1 MIWSY
6 KRHILLGA
14 LVLILAL
21 GGFAAWAAMT
31 EINGAV
37 VATGRVEVETRRQT
51 IQHPDGGVVAEIAV
65 RDGDLVEEGQALVT
79 LDGADL
85 QAQRSL
91 LTRQLYETLAR
102 MDRLKAEVLG
112 AAELTYGEELQQA
125 AAEAPQVAQLLKDE
139 EALFNARRDTRERTL
154 SQLEER
160 KVQSRALIGGYERQM
175 EAREAQVALL
185 QQELIDQN
193 TLFDRGLTQF
203 ARVSALERESA
214 DLEGQLGQLEAS
226 VAEAKSAIAGYEI
239 EALRLAATQREEA
252 QNEFRT
258 LQPQEAEL
266 RERLRVLERR
276 LGRLVMRAPMS
287 GIIIGL
293 QIHTIGGVISPGSAV
308 LSIVPQEA
316 SLVFAV
322 RIDPSQIDR
331 VHATQ
336 AAEIRFPSFNART
349 TPSFPAEV
357 RTVAPDV
364 VTDPNSGISY
374 FTAELRVPEAE
385 RETLLT
391 LGLQPGMPLEA
402 FIQTGARSPG
412 SILLKPVTDYMSYA
426 LREE

>member
-1 MIWSY
+1 MVWSF
-6 KRHILLGA
+6 KRHILLGV
-14 LVLILAL
+14 LVMILAL

-51 IQHPDGGVVAEIAV
+51 IQHPDGGLVAEIAV
-65 RDGDLVEEGQALVT
+65 RDGDVVEEGQALVT
-79 LDGADL
+79 LDGAEL
-85 QAQRSL
+85 LAQRSL

-112 AAELTYGEELQQA
+112 AALSYSEELHQA
-125 AAEAPQVAQLLKDE
+125 AAADPQVAQLLNDE

-160 KVQSRALIGGYERQM
+160 KVQSRALIGGYKRQM
-175 EAREAQVALL
+175 EAREAQVGLL
-185 QQELIDQN
+185 KQELVDQH

-214 DLEGQLGQLEAS
+214 DLAGQLGQLEAS

-252 QNEFRT
+252 QNEIRS

-287 GIIIGL
+287 GVIIGL

-308 LSIVPQEA
+308 VSIVPQEA
-316 SLVFAV
+316 PLVFAV

-336 AAEIRFPSFNART
+336 EAEIRFPSFNART

-364 VTDPNSGISY
+364 VTDPNTGISY